1 VRVKSS
7 FYSNSFFYLAKR
19 ALLLSNSRLYNPW
32 FSKYILFF
40 DAYFDVE
47 VFLFCSLIVTKE

>member
-1 VRVKSS
+1 VRSKSS

-19 ALLLSNSRLYNPW
+19 TLLLSNSRLYNPG
-32 FSKYILFF
+32 FCKYVLFF